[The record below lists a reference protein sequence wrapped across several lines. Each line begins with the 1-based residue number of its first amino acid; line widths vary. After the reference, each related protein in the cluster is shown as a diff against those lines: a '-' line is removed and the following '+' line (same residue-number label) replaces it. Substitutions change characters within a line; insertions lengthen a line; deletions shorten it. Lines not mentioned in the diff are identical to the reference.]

1 MNGTASGFGTA
12 AANRTGRSRRGIG
25 PGSHIRRS
33 FVPRP
38 LPPVGR
44 WSEGTG
50 DRTGPHRVRF
60 WTPRWRGTITP
71 DWLRRNGL
79 I

>member
-1 MNGTASGFGTA
+1 M
-12 AANRTGRSRRGIG
+12 
-25 PGSHIRRS
+25 SHIQRS
-33 FVPRP
+33 FVPKP
-38 LPPVGR
+38 LPPIGR

-50 DRTGPHRVRF
+50 GGRTPLHWIRF
-60 WTPRWRGTITP
+60 WTPRWRGTLTP